1 MLSRRGGVKEGK
13 GEKDIVI
20 FTLQFR
26 LFIKKAWI
34 AHWIITN
41 DKNIQPEKLGL
52 KGTEIQ

>member
-1 MLSRRGGVKEGK
+1 MLGRGVKEGK